1 MPHNA
6 GDDGRNVLFNDM
18 NKPFSDYALTGD
30 LSRWE
35 TARSLRDTVNAALET
50 ARAEKKIGK
59 SLEAAVALTCPDP
72 AALPDTDLADLFI
85 VSQIELKQGDTAV
98 EVKAAQGVKCPRC
111 WKFSPSA
118 DAEGLCPRCAE
129 VMSKLPELD

>member
-1 MPHNA
+1 MPHKD
-6 GDDGRNVLFNDM
+6 GDDKRNVLFNDM
-18 NKPFSDYALTGD
+18 NKPFADYALTGD

-35 TARSLRDTVNAALET
+35 TVRALRDTVNAALET

-59 SLEAAVALTCPDP
+59 SLEAAVVLTCADP

-85 VSQIELKQGDTAV
+85 VSQIELKQGETAV

-111 WKFSPSA
+111 WKFSDA
-118 DAEGLCPRCAE
+118 DGLCPRCAE
-129 VMSKLPELD
+129 VMAKLPELA